1 MKIFKFS
8 CINLWCTKNLVD
20 TQYLLGRIFTLTET
34 EPDYDLKYFTDAY
47 DQDVDFVFLNTCGFL
62 SSGRQEMM
70 AEIEDLLAQD
80 KKIIILWCGAQYFQ
94 TFKEADVWK
103 DADAKEEFKEW
114 KAMLKNK
121 NIMLLSWK
129 DFDIFALKKIYDGK
143 QKSKFGKF
151 EFSESPR
158 AYTNSLQWF
167 EYLKIAEGCSTC
179 CTFCIIPKIRWK
191 QRSLEMAKIL
201 NEVENMVKSGI
212 KEIILISQDTSRY
225 GEDLYGKPMILD
237 LLEQI
242 ENINWNFKYRVLY
255 LYPDLIDLD
264 TIARLKKF
272 KKMVPYF
279 DIPLQHIS
287 AGLLK
292 KMWRK
297 YDPSKVTE
305 ILENIRK
312 SRKDAFIR
320 TNFIIWF
327 PGETEKDNQDLIDF
341 IGKWYFDNI
350 ALFEYHDEPLAAS
363 SQLPNKV
370 DWKEINKRF
379 RKVKTVME
387 KVIDEKNE
395 LRIAKEQKWFVV
407 DIVEKKGEVKIIV
420 RPWLHTPEVDP
431 YDEIGDEEILSK
443 KSRIKI
449 WDLIEYKISL

>member
-1 MKIFKFS
+1 
-8 CINLWCTKNLVD
+8 
-20 TQYLLGRIFTLTET
+20 
-34 EPDYDLKYFTDAY
+34 
-47 DQDVDFVFLNTCGFL
+47 
-62 SSGRQEMM
+62 
-70 AEIEDLLAQD
+70 
-80 KKIIILWCGAQYFQ
+80 
-94 TFKEADVWK
+94 
-103 DADAKEEFKEW
+103 
-114 KAMLKNK
+114 
-121 NIMLLSWK
+121 
-129 DFDIFALKKIYDGK
+129 
-143 QKSKFGKF
+143 
-151 EFSESPR
+151 
-158 AYTNSLQWF
+158 
-167 EYLKIAEGCSTC
+167 
-179 CTFCIIPKIRWK
+179 
-191 QRSLEMAKIL
+191 MAKIL

-264 TIARLKKF
+264 TIARLKKL

-292 KMWRK
+292 KMGRK

-312 SRKDAFIR
+312 SRKEAFIR

-341 IGKWYFDNI
+341 ISKWYFDNI

-370 DWKEINKRF
+370 EGKEINKRF

-407 DIVEKKGEVKIIV
+407 DIITRKQISGKTTKWNAWTLGRWDVETVLIV

-431 YDEIGDEEILSK
+431 YDEISDEEILSK